1 MADGVQAVAP
11 RRLWHILDDK
21 CRRALYWWVRRE
33 IALGRRFH
41 AAVGREKPDSAQ
53 NAVAAAPH
61 KLCRWR
67 SNWLACLRCGWPSR
81 TEPSIRPIVFRLLDA
96 RPGSSLARLARIA
109 YVAGA

>member
-11 RRLWHILDDK
+11 RRLWHIFDDK

-33 IALGRRFH
+33 VELGRRFH
-41 AAVGREKPDSAQ
+41 AAVGREESDSAQ

-61 KLCRWR
+61 KLRRRRRGWPT
-67 SNWLACLRCGWPSR
+67 SLRCGWPSR
-81 TEPSIRPIVFRLLDA
+81 TEPSIRPIVFLLLDDGLGP
-96 RPGSSLARLARIA
+96 RLIRLARIA